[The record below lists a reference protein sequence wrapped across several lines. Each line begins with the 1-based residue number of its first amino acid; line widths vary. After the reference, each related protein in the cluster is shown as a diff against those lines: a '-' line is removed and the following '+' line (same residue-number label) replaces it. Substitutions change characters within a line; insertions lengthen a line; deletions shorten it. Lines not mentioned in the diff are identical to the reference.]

1 MMDIEKK
8 LANTDLD
15 IYKQSAIDQFAKG
28 VCRYRLFKAESAIP
42 NITHIGYTSNSARA
56 LFNALSRYLITG
68 EKTNLTISK
77 HLYEAVDKYK
87 FTCSAL
93 TPTEGQK
100 RTIKKSPRSARCVS
114 VDISSCLP
122 NIEEV
127 KKVEYPKVF
136 DGECT
141 AKFSYAVKLNHNTYK
156 VFASETEFNAFKE
169 ALELVGKPEEY
180 KYVHLHIEEV

>member
-28 VCRYRLFKAESAIP
+28 ICKYRLFKAESAMP
-42 NITHIGYTSNSARA
+42 HITHIGYSNSSAWA
-56 LFNALSRYLITG
+56 LFNVLSRYLITG
-68 EKTNLTISK
+68 EKTNRTVSK

-87 FTCSAL
+87 FTWPAL
-93 TPTEGQK
+93 TPTESQK
-100 RTIKKSPRSARCVS
+100 RTIKKSPRSEKCVS
-114 VDISSCLP
+114 VDISCLP
-122 NIEEV
+122 NVEEV

-141 AKFSYAVKLNHNTYK
+141 TKFSYAVKLNHNTYK

>member
-1 MMDIEKK
+1 MMKIEKQ

-15 IYKQSAIDQFAKG
+15 VYKQSAIDQFAKG
-28 VCRYRLFKAESAIP
+28 ICRYRLFKADSAMP
-42 NITHIGYTSNSARA
+42 NITHIGYASNSAWA

-77 HLYEAVDKYK
+77 HLYDAVDKYK

-100 RTIKKSPRSARCVS
+100 RVVKKSPRSAKRVF
-114 VDISSCLP
+114 VDTSCLP

-141 AKFSYAVKLNHNTYK
+141 TKFSYAVKLNHNTYK
-156 VFASETEFNAFKE
+156 VFASEIEFNAFKE